1 MENENN
7 VVMTPVAEQVV
18 NNVAA
23 QQESCP
29 VVAEDSVDTG
39 HKVIFYVILG
49 LIGVSGIGLPVV
61 IWLLIREHKKRKQ
74 LEDTLN
80 AQATATAAP
89 AVTAPAP
96 ATESQEAAKPAEATP
111 EQK

>member
-1 MENENN
+1 MDENN
-7 VVMTPVAEQVV
+7 VMTPVSEQV
-18 NNVAA
+18 NVVA

-29 VVAEDSVDTG
+29 VVADDSVDTG

-49 LIGVSGIGLPVV
+49 LIGISGIGLPIV
-61 IWLLIREHKKRKQ
+61 IWLLIKERKKRKQ

-80 AQATATAAP
+80 AQTATSATLAEAP
-89 AVTAPAP
+89 VAQAVAQ
-96 ATESQEAAKPAEATP
+96 TEKPAEATP

>member
-1 MENENN
+1 MNENE
-7 VVMTPVAEQVV
+7 VMAPVSEQVV
-18 NNVAA
+18 NNVVE
-23 QQESCP
+23 QDTCP

-80 AQATATAAP
+80 AQTTATAAP

-96 ATESQEAAKPAEATP
+96 AAESQEAKPAEATP

>member
-1 MENENN
+1 MNENEVMTTAAEQVNN
-7 VVMTPVAEQVV
+7 VV
-18 NNVAA
+18 A

-29 VVAEDSVDTG
+29 VVADDSVDTG

-49 LIGVSGIGLPVV
+49 LIGISGIGLPIV
-61 IWLLIREHKKRKQ
+61 IWLLIKERKKRKQ

-80 AQATATAAP
+80 AKTAAT
-89 AVTAPAP
+89 VAPA
-96 ATESQEAAKPAEATP
+96 EASVAQAEAQTDKPAEATP

>member
-1 MENENN
+1 MNENEVMAAPVSEQVN
-7 VVMTPVAEQVV
+7 VV
-18 NNVAA
+18 A
-23 QQESCP
+23 QQENP
-29 VVAEDSVDTG
+29 VVVDDNVDAG

-80 AQATATAAP
+80 AQTATTVTPATAETQAP
-89 AVTAPAP
+89 AA
-96 ATESQEAAKPAEATP
+96 ESQETKPAEATP

>member
-1 MENENN
+1 MNENE
-7 VVMTPVAEQVV
+7 VMTPVAEQV
-18 NNVAA
+18 NNVVA

-96 ATESQEAAKPAEATP
+96 AAESQEAKPAEATP

>member
-7 VVMTPVAEQVV
+7 VMTPVAEQVS
-18 NNVAA
+18 NVVE
-23 QQESCP
+23 QDTCP
-29 VVAEDSVDTG
+29 VVADDSVDTG

-49 LIGVSGIGLPVV
+49 LIGISGIGLPIV

-80 AQATATAAP
+80 AKTTTAAP
-89 AVTAPAP
+89 ATAETQAPA
-96 ATESQEAAKPAEATP
+96 AESQETKPAEATP
-111 EQK
+111 EK

>member
-1 MENENN
+1 MDENN
-7 VVMTPVAEQVV
+7 NVMTTAAEQV
-18 NNVAA
+18 NNVVAA

-29 VVAEDSVDTG
+29 VIADDSVDTG

-49 LIGVSGIGLPVV
+49 LIGISGIGLPIV

-80 AQATATAAP
+80 AKTAATT
-89 AVTAPAP
+89 VAPAEAP
-96 ATESQEAAKPAEATP
+96 VAQAEAQTEKPAEATP

>member
-1 MENENN
+1 MNENEVMAPVSEQVNN
-7 VVMTPVAEQVV
+7 VV
-18 NNVAA
+18 A

-29 VVAEDSVDTG
+29 VVADDSVDTG

-49 LIGVSGIGLPVV
+49 LIGISGIGLPVV
-61 IWLLIREHKKRKQ
+61 IWLLIKERKKRKQ

-80 AQATATAAP
+80 AQTTATPATAETQAP
-89 AVTAPAP
+89 AV
-96 ATESQEAAKPAEATP
+96 ESQEAKPAEATP